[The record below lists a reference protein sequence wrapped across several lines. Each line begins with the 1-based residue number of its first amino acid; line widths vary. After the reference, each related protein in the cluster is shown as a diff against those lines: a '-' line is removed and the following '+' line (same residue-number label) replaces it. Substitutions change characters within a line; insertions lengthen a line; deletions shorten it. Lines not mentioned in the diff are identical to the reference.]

1 MNSLNELLKSDAKLP
16 ISKQVILNLAFTYN
30 YVTDNLLHLFKENDI
45 SKQQYNVLRI
55 LRGQK
60 GNPINLQNIQ
70 ERMVHKNSN
79 TGRLIDKLII
89 KGLVDRKQC
98 LENRRKIELTITQKG
113 LDLLAQIDP
122 ELDTIEDNLIGKL
135 SNDEAKQLAYLL
147 EKLRI

>member
-1 MNSLNELLKSDAKLP
+1 MNSLNELLKSDAVLP